1 MTIQA
6 LINLLS
12 EHPIY
17 VLAYFAL
24 LPLLAWVTNWISME
38 LAHTTPWKYLY
49 SFLLFAVCVPG
60 IFSVALSIY
69 LFLFQRGNILNSNVF
84 TQILPVLSMVVTIAV
99 VRKNVAL
106 EHIPGSERISSLVF
120 LISAVLTLMYLID
133 RTHIIAWVSVPVG
146 YFLLILITLL
156 VVVRIALKNLMA

>member
-1 MTIQA
+1 
-6 LINLLS
+6 
-12 EHPIY
+12 
-17 VLAYFAL
+17 
-24 LPLLAWVTNWISME
+24 ME

>member
-1 MTIQA
+1 
-6 LINLLS
+6 
-12 EHPIY
+12 
-17 VLAYFAL
+17 
-24 LPLLAWVTNWISME
+24 
-38 LAHTTPWKYLY
+38 
-49 SFLLFAVCVPG
+49 
-60 IFSVALSIY
+60 
-69 LFLFQRGNILNSNVF
+69 
-84 TQILPVLSMVVTIAV
+84 MVVTIAV